1 MTIIEK
7 SRDFS
12 KIEEYLLTHGNN
24 NISVKDLEDGVII
37 NCTGFMKFI
46 DMKGEEEVELLS
58 FIDNSNTVYVT
69 QSKTFYRSL
78 KSMYDVFGDDYQAIP
93 VRKISGTSK
102 AGRGYV
108 DCELAFE
115 NLPPQ

>member
-1 MTIIEK
+1 MTILEK

-24 NISVKDLEDGVII
+24 NISVKDLEDGVTI
-37 NCTGFMKFI
+37 NCTGFMKYI
-46 DMKGEEEVELLS
+46 DLKGDEEVELLA
-58 FIDNSNTVYVT
+58 FIDDRNIVYVT
-69 QSKTFYRSL
+69 QSKTFYRSM
-78 KSMYDVFGDDYQAIP
+78 KSMYDVFGDDYQSIP

-102 AGRGYV
+102 AGRAYV

-115 NLPPQ
+115 ELPAK